1 MSMFVDETPPRLKQR
16 SDQANVIERIAGQ
29 ALRDLP
35 SPKPL
40 SALAL
45 ARIADDIEKRAPV
58 ASVPR
63 RTFWIVVTAALLLGV
78 GTAASAQHLG
88 VIRRWLD
95 AKVSPGEPA
104 VPREARPRAGWRS
117 SGGRTERPAIT
128 PGSEESSPAPATT
141 PPAEKPAAEINQPDQ
156 TAGPRMAG
164 EQPKQPSRPESIPPT
179 SSRSQ
184 RLALRP
190 SPDPIGRPTYAPA
203 APVRMAYLQNPTP
216 LAAES
221 PPSSVLATAPTS
233 APPSEVPS
241 PHAVAPEPTPLGLPT
256 SATSVPTTA
265 ASEGPAPQATRH
277 LTEAVRALRVA
288 RSPETALAL
297 LDRHARE
304 LEGNAL
310 AREALLV
317 RVEAM
322 LTLERKD
329 DVLRLLD
336 RTSLTA
342 GAASRSLLLMRGQLR
357 AASNRCAD
365 AIGDFSLVLADA
377 QRPPKQ
383 ALWGRAMCH
392 ERMGD
397 TARAKAD
404 LDRYRREFSDDHD
417 VELPRR

>member
-40 SALAL
+40 DALAL

-58 ASVPR
+58 ASTPR

-78 GTAASAQHLG
+78 GTAASAEHLG

-95 AKVSPGEPA
+95 AKVRPSEPA

-117 SGGRTERPAIT
+117 SGGRTERPAVV
-128 PGSEESSPAPATT
+128 PKNEEPSAAPATT
-141 PPAEKPAAEINQPDQ
+141 PPSEKSAAEVSPPDQ
-156 TAGPRMAG
+156 AASPRMAG
-164 EQPKQPSRPESIPPT
+164 EQPKQPSRPEGVPPPH
-179 SSRSQ
+179 SRSQ
-184 RLALRP
+184 RVELRP
-190 SPDPIGRPTYAPA
+190 SPDSINRPAT
-203 APVRMAYLQNPTP
+203 PVRMAYLQSPAP
-216 LAAES
+216 LAAKS
-221 PPSSVLATAPTS
+221 PPSPVLATAPTS
-233 APPSEVPS
+233 APPVEVPS
-241 PHAVAPEPTPLGLPT
+241 PHAASPEKALLGPPT
-256 SATSVPTTA
+256 STTNVPATA

-329 DVLRLLD
+329 DILRLLD

-365 AIGDFSLVLADA
+365 AIVDFSLVLADA
-377 QRPPKQ
+377 QRAPKQ

-404 LDRYRREFSDDHD
+404 LDRYRSEFSDDRD
-417 VELPRR
+417 VELPRH